1 MSKTIFISTPMYGGM
16 CSGIFAE
23 SLSKAIKGLL
33 DLGYNV
39 KYCPLYN
46 ESLITRARNIL
57 TEVFV
62 REKADFMLFIDADQS
77 FDYNDVHKMILEDKD
92 ILGAVVPMK
101 QINWKV
107 VKEAAKMGISNV
119 EQYSGVFNF
128 NIKED
133 DTLPDFSKPFEVEYI
148 GTGMMLIKKEVFIK
162 LESSFLKY
170 KHNSGELYEIKNDD
184 LITEFFTT
192 SIDEKGYLLSE
203 DFHFCKIAK
212 QNGYKIHAV
221 AYPEIAHAGTYF
233 FKGSLK

>member
-1 MSKTIFISTPMYGGM
+1 MSKTIFIATPMYGGM

-57 TEVFV
+57 AEVFM
-62 REKADFMLFIDADQS
+62 REEADYMLFIDADQS

-107 VKEAAKMGISNV
+107 VKEAAKMGISNI

-133 DTLPDFSKPFEVEYI
+133 NTLPDFSKPFEVEHI
-148 GTGMMLIKKEVFIK
+148 GTGMMLIKKEVFVK
-162 LESSFLKY
+162 LENSFLKY

>member
-1 MSKTIFISTPMYGGM
+1 MSKTIFIATPMYGGV

-23 SLSKAIKGLL
+23 SLAIAMKGLL

-57 TEVFV
+57 SEVFI
-62 REKADFMLFIDADQS
+62 REDSDYLLFIDSDQS
-77 FDYNDVHKMILEDKD
+77 FDYNDIHKMILEDKD
-92 ILGAVVPMK
+92 ILGALVPMK

-107 VKEAAKMGISNV
+107 VKEAALIGKSDI
-119 EQYSGVFNF
+119 EKYSGVFNF
-128 NIKED
+128 NIIND
-133 DTLPDFSKPFEVEYI
+133 DTLPDFTKPFEVKHI
-148 GTGMMLIKKEVFIK
+148 GTGMMLIKKEV
-162 LESSFLKY
+162 LLNLKTNLLNY
-170 KHNSGELYEIKNDD
+170 KHNSEELYGVKNED

-212 QNGYKIHAV
+212 ENNYKIYAV
-221 AYPEIAHAGTYF
+221 AYPKVTHAGTYF
-233 FKGSLK
+233 FKGTII